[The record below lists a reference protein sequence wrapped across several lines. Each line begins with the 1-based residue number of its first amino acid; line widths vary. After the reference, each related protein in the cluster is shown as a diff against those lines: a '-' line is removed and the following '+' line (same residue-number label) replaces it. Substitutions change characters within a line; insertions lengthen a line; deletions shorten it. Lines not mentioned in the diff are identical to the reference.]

1 MNNLINNYKIK
12 KSFSPKVQENSVIVD
27 LFWASENNN
36 FSNQI
41 LYCDK
46 SSATLINNQ
55 NKRVINKFVLEMQD
69 LKTCAIE
76 QSQNGLIAVG
86 GIEGGIYV
94 GEINTNNTD
103 RKEDNNNIK
112 KHTGHQGSVNSIRF
126 LDHFFMI
133 SGSSDSLILLWD
145 LNSQGKYLNS
155 YHDHSSEILGL
166 DVCELNPNFFA
177 SASGDTTVKLW
188 DIRDKKPCISTFKGS
203 DSSLNCVKFVPGTFC
218 TLAAGSEEGII
229 RLYDM
234 RAYGILAEYGK
245 KQEKVN
251 TQGNKN
257 NGVSNYLNNNFENN
271 YVNNGNNN
279 GIKANYNNSMN
290 ISNSINSICF
300 SKSGQIL
307 FSSSNNSNVITYWNV
322 FNPESP
328 LGEIKHVIKILI
340 ENSRFKRNLFLNFI
354 III

>member
-1 MNNLINNYKIK
+1 
-12 KSFSPKVQENSVIVD
+12 
-27 LFWASENNN
+27 
-36 FSNQI
+36 
-41 LYCDK
+41 
-46 SSATLINNQ
+46 
-55 NKRVINKFVLEMQD
+55 MQD

-76 QSQNGLIAVG
+76 PTQNGLIAVG

-112 KHTGHQGSVNSIRF
+112 KHSGHQGSVNSIRF

-188 DIRDKKPCISTFKGS
+188 DIRDKKPCISTFKGC
-203 DSSLNCVKFVPGTFC
+203 DSSVNCVRFVPGTFC
-218 TLAAGSEEGII
+218 TLAAGSEEGVI

-245 KQEKVN
+245 KPEKLN
-251 TQGNKN
+251 IGLNKN
-257 NGVSNYLNNNFENN
+257 LSNVNNNQQ
-271 YVNNGNNN
+271 V
-279 GIKANYNNSMN
+279 
-290 ISNSINSICF
+290 ISQSINSICF
-300 SKSGQIL
+300 SKSGQIM

-322 FNPESP
+322 FNSEFP
-328 LGEIKHVIKILI
+328 LGEYKHVFSDYFFSSYFCK
-340 ENSRFKRNLFLNFI
+340 NQFLNNLG
-354 III
+354 

>member
-1 MNNLINNYKIK
+1 M
-12 KSFSPKVQENSVIVD
+12 IVD

-36 FSNQI
+36 YSNQI

-46 SSATLINNQ
+46 SSATLINTS
-55 NKRVINKFVLEMQD
+55 NKKVVNRFVLEMQD

-76 QSQNGLIAVG
+76 PSQNGLIAVG

-112 KHTGHQGSVNSIRF
+112 KHTGHQGSVNAIRF

-203 DSSLNCVKFVPGTFC
+203 DSSVNCVKFVPGTFC

-245 KQEKVN
+245 KPEKLTSGGV
-251 TQGNKN
+251 NKN
-257 NGVSNYLNNNFENN
+257 DNTNNNQQQ
-271 YVNNGNNN
+271 
-279 GIKANYNNSMN
+279 I
-290 ISNSINSICF
+290 ISSSINSICF
-300 SKSGQIL
+300 SKSGQII
-307 FSSSNNSNVITYWNV
+307 FASSNNSNVIKYWNV
-322 FNPESP
+322 FNPDVT
-328 LGEIKHVIKILI
+328 LGEYKHVFSFYSFIL
-340 ENSRFKRNLFLNFI
+340 FHFFTFLF
-354 III
+354 

>member
-1 MNNLINNYKIK
+1 
-12 KSFSPKVQENSVIVD
+12 
-27 LFWASENNN
+27 
-36 FSNQI
+36 
-41 LYCDK
+41 
-46 SSATLINNQ
+46 
-55 NKRVINKFVLEMQD
+55 MQD

-76 QSQNGLIAVG
+76 PTQNGLIAVG

-94 GEINTNNTD
+94 GEINTNSTD

-203 DSSLNCVKFVPGTFC
+203 DSSVNCVKFVPGTFC

-245 KQEKVN
+245 KSEKGNSV
-251 TQGNKN
+251 TNKN
-257 NGVSNYLNNNFENN
+257 QANNINNN
-271 YVNNGNNN
+271 
-279 GIKANYNNSMN
+279 NYNNN
-290 ISNSINSICF
+290 LAISHSINSICF

-307 FSSSNNSNVITYWNV
+307 FSSSNNFNSITYWNI
-322 FNPESP
+322 FNPEAP
-328 LGEIKHVIKILI
+328 LGEYKLVKFKHKLI
-340 ENSRFKRNLFLNFI
+340 FR
-354 III
+354 